1 MASSSNSNNR
11 ILTVYKSRN
20 TILQHMEYLGYNVSE
35 YNMFSINEID
45 SMYNHDQLDMLI
57 TNEKTGRKAYIKY
70 YCTGTKQLRP
80 ATLDTFISDLYEIEE
95 VINTNDTLVII
106 INEEPNETM
115 NQKLI
120 YIYEK
125 YGIFVVIHNIKRLQF
140 NILNHVL
147 VPKSQILSEE
157 EVEKLAKDLNIQ
169 NVYLQLPE
177 ISRFDP
183 QALAIMLRPKQVV
196 KFVRNS
202 QTALETNYYR
212 ICVNK

>member
-1 MASSSNSNNR
+1 MSTSSNSSNR

-45 SMYNHDQLDMLI
+45 SMYTHDQLDMLLK
-57 TNEKTGRKAYIKY
+57 NESSNKNIYIKY

-80 ATLDTFISDLYEIEE
+80 QILDNFITDLYEIEN
-95 VINTNDTLVII
+95 VLNVNDTLVII
-106 INEEPNETM
+106 VNDEPNETLI
-115 NQKLI
+115 QKLI

-125 YGIFVVIHNIKRLQF
+125 YNIFAVVHSIKRLQF

-147 VPKSQILSEE
+147 VPKSVILTES
-157 EVEKLAKDLNIQ
+157 EVEKLKKDLNIN
-169 NVYLQLPE
+169 NVIHQLPE

-183 QALAIMLRPKQVV
+183 QALAIALRPGEVV
-196 KFVRNS
+196 KFIRNS

-212 ICVNK
+212 ICINK

>member
-1 MASSSNSNNR
+1 MSSSSNSDNR

-20 TILQHMEYLGYNVSE
+20 TILQYMEYLGYDVTE

-45 SMYNHDQLDMLI
+45 SMFNHDQLDMLLS
-57 TNEKTGRKAYIKY
+57 NEKTKKKVYIKY

-80 ATLDTFISDLYEIEE
+80 AILDTFISDLYEIEE
-95 VINTNDTLVII
+95 VLNINDTLVII
-106 INEEPNETM
+106 INEEPNETIK
-115 NQKLI
+115 QKLI

-140 NILNHVL
+140 NILEHIL
-147 VPKSQILSEE
+147 VPKSKILDEE
-157 EVEKLAKDLNIQ
+157 GVTQLKKDLNI
-169 NVYLQLPE
+169 NNILTQLPT

-183 QALAIMLRPKQVV
+183 QALAIALRPREVV
-196 KFVRNS
+196 KIIRSS
-202 QTALETNYYR
+202 QTALDTNYYR

>member
-1 MASSSNSNNR
+1 
-11 ILTVYKSRN
+11 
-20 TILQHMEYLGYNVSE
+20 MESLGYNVSE

-45 SMYNHDQLDMLI
+45 SMYNHDQLDMLLS
-57 TNEKTGRKAYIKY
+57 NEKTGKKVYIKY

-95 VINTNDTLVII
+95 VLNTNDTLVII

-115 NQKLI
+115 IQKLI

-125 YGIFVVIHNIKRLQF
+125 YGVFVVIHNIKRLQF
-140 NILNHVL
+140 NILNHIL
-147 VPKSQILSEE
+147 VPKATILNEE
-157 EVEKLAKDLNIQ
+157 EVEKLRKDLNITDI
-169 NVYLQLPE
+169 LTQLPE

-183 QALAIMLRPKQVV
+183 QALAIALRPKEVV
-196 KFVRNS
+196 KFIRNS

-212 ICVNK
+212 VCVNK

>member
-1 MASSSNSNNR
+1 MSSSSNSNNR

-20 TILQHMEYLGYNVSE
+20 TILQHMEGLGYNVSE

-45 SMYNHDQLDMLI
+45 SMFNHDQLDMLLS
-57 TNEKTGRKAYIKY
+57 NEKTGKKVYIKY

-95 VINTNDTLVII
+95 VLNTNDTLVII

-115 NQKLI
+115 IQKLI

-125 YGIFVVIHNIKRLQF
+125 YGVFVVIHNIKRLQF

-147 VPKSQILSEE
+147 VPKSKILSEE
-157 EVEKLAKDLNIQ
+157 EVEKLQKDLNIM
-169 NVYLQLPE
+169 NILTQLPE

-183 QALAIMLRPKQVV
+183 QALAIALRPKEVV
-196 KFVRNS
+196 KFIRNS

-212 ICVNK
+212 VCVNK